1 MGVSKDAPKTYRRIA
16 MNFMDFLWGVTLTL
30 ISASCTVYITKELMI
45 GWTQFIK
52 KLVIELNEIETKKSS
67 NM

>member
-1 MGVSKDAPKTYRRIA
+1 
-16 MNFMDFLWGVTLTL
+16 MNFMDFLWGVTLNL